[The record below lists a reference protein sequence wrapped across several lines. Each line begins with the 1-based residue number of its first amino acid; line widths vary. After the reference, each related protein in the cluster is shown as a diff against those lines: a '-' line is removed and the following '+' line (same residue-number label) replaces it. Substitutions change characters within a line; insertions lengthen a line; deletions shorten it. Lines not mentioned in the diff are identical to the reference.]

1 MDTNA
6 PPETETAICGGGEG
20 GGEAYGGG
28 PVELGATIGRWR
40 EEIRGM
46 EGKNAALVAHGDGV
60 WP

>member
-1 MDTNA
+1 MH
-6 PPETETAICGGGEG
+6 PPRQKRLFVEG
-20 GGEAYGGG
+20 GGGGVEAYGGG

-40 EEIRGM
+40 EEIRGK